1 MSYGRVKEYF
11 EQVGLPER
19 VEAAIGHAPGA
30 VCPFAVRDGV
40 SVYLDVSLR
49 RFSTTFAVGGSLG
62 TAD

>member
-1 MSYGRVKEYF
+1 MR
-11 EQVGLPER
+11 Q
-19 VEAAIGHAPGA
+19 GA
-30 VCPFAVRDGV
+30 VCPFAIRDGV